1 MTDRVLIAEDEID
14 LLHGL
19 GRTISMEIDCDIQLA
34 ENGKA
39 ALDIIRAQP
48 VDLLL
53 TDIQM
58 PGMDG
63 MELLKQTHAI
73 DPYVTVVIM
82 TAYGSIEQAVEAI
95 KSGAYDFITKPF
107 EEQQIVHVLT
117 KGLER
122 NRLIRENQRLQK
134 EMADRKSFQG
144 MVGASPV
151 MVKVFDTIQMLG
163 RTDVTVLIQGE
174 SGTGKE
180 IAARAIHALSDRKD
194 RDMVTVNCPALPENI
209 LESELFG
216 YKKGAF
222 TNADQDR
229 AGLFAE
235 AQGSTIFLDEIGDLS
250 ASLQTKLLRV
260 LQEKEI
266 KPLGD
271 SQTHKVDVRILAST
285 NQDLDQK
292 IREGSFREDLYY
304 RLKVAHL
311 TLPPLRERKGDI
323 PLLVDHLLDDAAR
336 LLNTGKKT
344 ISPGALNQFLAHSWP
359 GNVRELQNTIQGVT
373 ALVKEEVIDSS
384 HLSAFEA
391 KPSFEMEISDLAGPY
406 KPLKEQFLEK
416 FTTTYVNQL
425 LARTHGNVSE
435 AAQLSQIKRQ
445 SLQKIFKR
453 YQIDPAQFRR

>member
-1 MTDRVLIAEDEID
+1 MTDRILIAEDEID

-39 ALDIIRAQP
+39 ALGIIRAQP

>member
-1 MTDRVLIAEDEID
+1 MTDRILIAEDEID